1 MCRLGQEQLF
11 CPVKRLDPIVSLG
24 GGTVVCKDVLER
36 TVVGGNP
43 VKIIGNFEDFVLKR
57 EL

>member
-1 MCRLGQEQLF
+1 
-11 CPVKRLDPIVSLG
+11 
-24 GGTVVCKDVLER
+24 VLEG

-43 VKIIGNFEDFVLKR
+43 VRIIGNFEDFVLKR

>member
-1 MCRLGQEQLF
+1 M
-11 CPVKRLDPIVSLG
+11 SLG
-24 GGTVVCKDVLER
+24 GGTVVCKDVREG

-43 VKIIGNFEDFVLKR
+43 VRIIGNFEDFVLKR

>member
-1 MCRLGQEQLF
+1 MSF
-11 CPVKRLDPIVSLG
+11 G
-24 GGTVVCKDVLER
+24 GEKTVVCKNVLEG

-43 VKIIGNFEDFVLKR
+43 VKTIGNFEDFVLKR

>member
-1 MCRLGQEQLF
+1 M
-11 CPVKRLDPIVSLG
+11 SLG
-24 GGTVVCKDVLER
+24 GGTVVCKDVLEG

-43 VKIIGNFEDFVLKR
+43 VKTIGNFEDFVLKR